1 MNLKKYF
8 LILFLLSFIFCLS
21 NCSDPATKPP
31 PPPVEQQRDT
41 ITVSLEQTTH
51 RSISVRLSK
60 KLKAKNNY
68 VLNRI
73 SGTDTFSFVIFP
85 LSSADTLIIDDNDGA
100 GLTIDTEY
108 GYFAYR
114 VDSIGA
120 AQDTSNTLIAHTL
133 PPTSHD
139 YTWTE
144 YTMGSFPSAE
154 LYDVWGTDENN
165 VYAVGGVKIGDSTVG
180 IIRWNGIEWIPV
192 TTQAGG
198 YAIFGFAEDDIWVT
212 GGGGAFHYD
221 GSEWLHLENVP
232 VLHENRPYTSIW
244 GTSSNNLYFAGTHG
258 RIVHWDGSKAT
269 LMETPTD
276 ILLTDIYGISNN
288 FILAAGAE
296 LAAPGVGL
304 VYNEKLWKEMEG
316 LSFSTTLF
324 YTVFAFNKKQYF
336 IGGERNYIN
345 YGSGWEKM
353 LPLFFDGTQ
362 KIRGNTETGD
372 IVLVGSGAMIMHF
385 NGVDWYNFK
394 THLNRSSVILWGVFL
409 TDNKIFAVG
418 NDGQTKA
425 YIFIGRRN

>member
-1 MNLKKYF
+1 MKNLS
-8 LILFLLSFIFCLS
+8 LTLVVSIIVLFTAQ
-21 NCSDPATKPP
+21 CSEDPLKPP
-31 PPPVEQQRDT
+31 PPLEQQRDT

-51 RSISVRLSK
+51 RSISLRLNH
-60 KLKAKNNY
+60 KLQNPKDKY
-68 VLNRI
+68 ILSRI
-73 SGTDTFSFVIFP
+73 NQNDTTTISI
-85 LSSADTLIIDDNDGA
+85 LSSHYSDTVFIDDNDGA

-120 AQDTSNTLIAHTL
+120 AQDTSNTLIALTL

-144 YTMGSFPSAE
+144 YTLGSFPSAE

-165 VYAVGGVKIGDSTVG
+165 VYAVGSVRFGDSTFGV
-180 IIRWNGIEWIPV
+180 IKWDGIEWKPELFR
-192 TTQAGG
+192 GG
-198 YAIFGFAEDDIWVT
+198 QSAIFGFSEDDIWVCGN
-212 GGGGAFHYD
+212 GGVYHYD
-221 GSEWLHLENVP
+221 GSEWLHLEDVP

-296 LAAPGVGL
+296 LADPGVGL
-304 VYNEKLWKEMEG
+304 VYNEKFWKEMEG

-345 YGSGWEKM
+345 YGSGWEQM

-372 IVLVGSGAMIMHF
+372 IVLVGSGATIMHF

-418 NDGQTKA
+418 NEGQTKA
-425 YIFIGRRN
+425 YIFVGSR